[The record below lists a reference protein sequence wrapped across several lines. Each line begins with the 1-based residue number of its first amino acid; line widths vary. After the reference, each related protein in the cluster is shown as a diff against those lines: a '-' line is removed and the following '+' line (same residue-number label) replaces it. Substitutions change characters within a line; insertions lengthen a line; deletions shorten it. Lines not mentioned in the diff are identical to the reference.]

1 MIQLKLTKIGN
12 SVGVVLPKELLA
24 QLKVGLGDTLFCSEV
39 PDGVKMTAYDESVAE
54 DLNLA
59 EEILR
64 SRRNVLRALAN
75 CPSRAG
81 YQFRLPS
88 RSTVPNWPSM
98 GVPMGCG
105 TWVS

>member
-1 MIQLKLTKIGN
+1 MGQFDVGSAAEYVTTSVITRPAMIQLKLTKIGN

-59 EEILR
+59 EEIMR
-64 SRRNVLRALAN
+64 SRRNVLRALAK
-75 CPSRAG
+75 
-81 YQFRLPS
+81 
-88 RSTVPNWPSM
+88 
-98 GVPMGCG
+98 
-105 TWVS
+105 